1 MYNVFIFYLFN
12 CIFSD
17 FMNEKE
23 NKKLNAHEE
32 ELKLAPRDENKKLAT
47 HDELPQLQE
56 SYVRLLADFDNYRK
70 RMARDN
76 ELALE
81 YANEKLINDLLVLL
95 DDLDHYE
102 KSLGNN
108 EEKKGIELLKSK
120 FLGILSAHGVKV
132 LNPKNEIFS
141 PDNAEAVQ
149 IVKTSK
155 KEENNRISEVISK
168 GYKLKERFLR
178 YPKVIVAKYDE
189 KKNI

>member
-1 MYNVFIFYLFN
+1 MYNVFIFYLVN
-12 CIFSD
+12 CIFGD

-32 ELKLAPRDENKKLAT
+32 ELKLAPREESKKIAA
-47 HDELPQLQE
+47 HEELPLLQE

-81 YANEKLINDLLVLL
+81 YSNEKLIGDLLVLL

-102 KSLGNN
+102 KSLNSV
-108 EEKKGIELLKSK
+108 EEKKGIELLKGK

-132 LNPKNEIFS
+132 LNPINEKFS
-141 PDNAEAVQ
+141 SETAEAVQ
-149 IVKTSK
+149 VIKTDK
-155 KEENNRISEVISK
+155 KEDNNKISEIISK

-178 YPKVIVAKYDE
+178 YPKVIVFKYDE
-189 KKNI
+189 K